1 MYDTHCQGYRCV
13 FEPRLH
19 LPRGTST
26 NWLTIFI
33 LCLRRQY
40 AATVAIAAA
49 TQPFMPVHEVCLWTK
64 KNELRHSSHPC
75 LYTRIVHIAKKAAYV
90 FSSHDCI
97 FHVEQVPTDWQF
109 LFSACGVNM
118 LPPWPLPLRH
128 SHSCL
133 YTRSVFERKKMNC
146 DTVVIHACTR
156 GLSFEDFFLIFAS
169 VRPGHAHD
177 T

>member
-1 MYDTHCQGYRCV
+1 M
-13 FEPRLH
+13 
-19 LPRGTST
+19 
-26 NWLTIFI
+26 
-33 LCLRRQY
+33 
-40 AATVAIAAA
+40 
-49 TQPFMPVHEVCLWTK
+49 
-64 KNELRHSSHPC
+64 
-75 LYTRIVHIAKKAAYV
+75 

-118 LPPWPLPLRH
+118 PPPWLLPLRH

-156 GLSFEDFFLIFAS
+156 GLSFEFFFLIFAS

-177 T
+177 TERRTAAAGRRITLCTYLQPRRGTARGLQSFGACTATRNFLTEWGYQKILLENVLLEKAFSDNIRRGVLVPYQKVASNNISYVPRT